1 LTIRCHVRKMR
12 TRELTQLSVIDQ
24 TISHYRIIEK
34 LGGGGMGVVY
44 KAEDTRLHRFVAL
57 KFLPDE
63 VARDPQSLSRFRR
76 EAQAASALN
85 HPNICTIYDIG
96 EQNAKAFIAMEFL
109 DGQTLKHKVENR
121 PVKTSELLELSIQI
135 ADALDAAHSRGIVH
149 RDIKPANIFITTR
162 GQAKILDFGLAKLN
176 ASRNLTA
183 SMTGST
189 IADVRDEQLTSP
201 GSTVGTVAY
210 MSPEQARGEELDA
223 RTDLFSFGAV
233 MYEMGTGTV
242 AFAGSTSAVI
252 FEAILNRVPTPPP
265 QLNPALPPDLN
276 RIIGRALEKDRELR
290 YQTASEIRAELKGL
304 KRDLD
309 SSRNAAAQSSVS
321 ATETSVVAAPA
332 KASARK
338 AASIRSMGL
347 IACAALVLG
356 AGAGWLVR
364 ARWMPV
370 SQPLYHQL
378 TFRRGTIRSAH
389 FTPNGQSV
397 VYCASWEGSPIDL
410 FITSP
415 ESPQSR
421 SLNLAGA
428 ALLAISSTGEMAVSM
443 DSRPSGV
450 YAQVGTLAR
459 VPLNGGSPRP
469 VLENVQW
476 ADWSPDGTNLAIVRD
491 VGGRNR
497 LEFPIGKVLFET
509 SGWIGHPRVS
519 RKGDLVAF
527 LDHPLPGDDAGS
539 LRVVDLNGKVKTLAT
554 DLNTAQGVAWSADG
568 GELWFTA
575 SQQGVKRAVYAVTL
589 SGHQRLVARVPDTL
603 SLQDI
608 WQDGRVL
615 LSRDTWRREL
625 IGLSSGDS
633 KEHDLSWLDYTYP
646 SDISPDGKMLLF
658 TEAGEGG
665 GLNYSVY
672 QRKISETSAVRLGDG
687 LAITVSSDGKWV
699 IASPPTPPAQL
710 VLLPTGPGE
719 AKPLTHDSINHSRA
733 KWLPDGQRFL
743 FSGKEPG
750 HAARIYRQ
758 DSPEAKPVPI
768 SPEGIDPLVLVLSP
782 DGQQVVGVGPDEKAY
797 FYPVAG
803 GEPRAVPG
811 IEPGEQPV
819 QWSDDGKAI
828 YFYRLGD
835 LPAKVYRLDLSTGH
849 KTLWKELMPSDSAG
863 VSRIGPILITPDAKS
878 CLYGYHRIL
887 SDLYLVEGLK

>member
-1 LTIRCHVRKMR
+1 MIG
-12 TRELTQLSVIDQ
+12 Q

-44 KAEDTRLHRFVAL
+44 KAEDTRLNRFVAL
-57 KFLPDE
+57 KFLPNE

-85 HPNICTIYDIG
+85 HAHICTIYDIG
-96 EQNAKAFIAMEFL
+96 EENGQAFIAMEFL

-121 PVKTSELLELSIQI
+121 PLKIDELLDLSIQI
-135 ADALDAAHSRGIVH
+135 ADALDAAHTRGIVH
-149 RDIKPANIFITTR
+149 RDIKPANIFITSR

-176 ASRNLTA
+176 ASRNLAA
-183 SMTGST
+183 SMNGST
-189 IADVRDEQLTSP
+189 IADIRDEQLTSP

-210 MSPEQARGEELDA
+210 MSPEQARGEELDT

-233 MYEMGTGTV
+233 MYEMCTGKV
-242 AFAGSTSAVI
+242 AFSGSTSAII

-265 QLNPALPPDLN
+265 QLNASLPPDLN

-290 YQTASEIRAELKGL
+290 YQTASEIRAELRRL

-309 SSRNAAAQSSVS
+309 SNRSVAAQGAVS
-321 ATETSVVAAPA
+321 ATQAAATPAPVAAA
-332 KASARK
+332 ARK
-338 AASIRSMGL
+338 AHSILSAGL
-347 IACAALVLG
+347 IAFVALSLG
-356 AGAGWLVR
+356 AGAGWFLR
-364 ARWMPV
+364 SSFMPV

-378 TFRRGTIRSAH
+378 TFRRGSIQSSH

-397 VYCASWEGSPIDL
+397 VYGAAWEGSLIDL

-421 SLNLAGA
+421 SLNLGGT
-428 ALLAISSTGEMAVSM
+428 ALLAISSSGEMAVSI
-443 DSRPSGV
+443 DSRPSGP

-476 ADWSPDGTNLAIVRD
+476 ADWSPDGNNLAIVRD

-497 LEFPIGKVLFET
+497 LEFPIGKVLYET
-509 SGWIGHPRVS
+509 SGWISHPRVS

-539 LRVVDLNGKVKTLAT
+539 LSVVDLSGNVKTLAT
-554 DLNTAQGVAWSADG
+554 GFQTTQGLAWSADG
-568 GELWFTA
+568 REIWFTA
-575 SQQGVKRAVYAVTL
+575 SRLGAKRAIYASTL
-589 SGHQRLVARVPDTL
+589 GGSERLIARVPDTL
-603 SLQDI
+603 SLHDI
-608 WQDGRVL
+608 WPDGRVL
-615 LSRDTWRREL
+615 LARDTWRREL
-625 IGLSSGDS
+625 IGLASG
-633 KEHDLSWLDYTYP
+633 ENTERDLSWFDYSFP
-646 SDISPDGKMLLF
+646 AELLPDGKELLF
-658 TEAGEGG
+658 TEEGEGG
-665 GLNYSVY
+665 GPNYSVY
-672 QRKISETSAVRLGDG
+672 LRKIGETSAVRLGDG
-687 LAITVSSDGKWV
+687 QAISVSPDGKWV
-699 IASPPTPPAQL
+699 ITSPPSAPAQL

-719 AKPLTHDSINHSRA
+719 AKPLTHDSINHTRA
-733 KWLPDGQRFL
+733 KWLPDGRRFL

-758 DSPEAKPVPI
+758 DSSDGKPVPI

-803 GEPRAVPG
+803 GEPQPVPG
-811 IEPGEQPV
+811 IEVGEQPI
-819 QWSDDGKAI
+819 QWSDDAKAI
-828 YFYRLGD
+828 YFYRPGD

-849 KTLWKELMPSDSAG
+849 KTLSKQLMPSDSAG
-863 VSRIGPILITPDAKS
+863 VSRIGPILLTPDGKS

-887 SDLYLVEGLK
+887 SDLYLVDGLK

>member
-1 LTIRCHVRKMR
+1 M
-12 TRELTQLSVIDQ
+12 IDQ

-63 VARDPQSLSRFRR
+63 VARDPQSLTRFQR

-85 HPNICTIYDIG
+85 HAHICTIYDIG
-96 EQNAKAFIAMEFL
+96 EQDTQAFIAMEFL

-121 PVKTSELLELSIQI
+121 PLKIDEMLDLSLQI
-135 ADALDAAHSRGIVH
+135 ADALEAAHNRGIVH
-149 RDIKPANIFITTR
+149 RDIKPANIFITSR

-189 IADVRDEQLTSP
+189 IADIRDEQLTSP

-210 MSPEQARGEELDA
+210 MSPEQARGEELDT

-233 MYEMGTGTV
+233 MYEMCTGKV
-242 AFAGSTSAVI
+242 AFGGSTSAII
-252 FEAILNRVPTPPP
+252 FEAILNRAPTPPP
-265 QLNPALPPDLN
+265 ELNPSLPSDLN
-276 RIIGRALEKDRELR
+276 RILGRALEKDRELR
-290 YQTASEIRAELKGL
+290 YQTASEIRAELRRL

-309 SSRNAAAQSSVS
+309 SNRIVVAQGTVS
-321 ATETSVVAAPA
+321 ATQAAGAVVPAAV
-332 KASARK
+332 ARK
-338 AASIRSMGL
+338 THSIRSTGL
-347 IACAALVLG
+347 IACAALFLG
-356 AGAGWLVR
+356 TGAGWFLR
-364 ARWMPV
+364 GSWMPV
-370 SQPLYHQL
+370 SQPSYHQL

-397 VYCASWEGSPIDL
+397 VYGASWEGSPIDL
-410 FITSP
+410 FITGP

-421 SLNLAGA
+421 SLNLGGA
-428 ALLAISSTGEMAVSM
+428 ALLAISSSGEMAVSI

-469 VLENVQW
+469 MLENVQW
-476 ADWSPDGTNLAIVRD
+476 ADWSPDGNNLAIVRD
-491 VGGRNR
+491 VGGRNQ
-497 LEFPIGKVLFET
+497 LEFPIGKVLYQT
-509 SGWIGHPRVS
+509 SGWISHPRVS
-519 RKGDLVAF
+519 AKGDLVAF
-527 LDHPLPGDDAGS
+527 LDRL
-539 LRVVDLNGKVKTLAT
+539 
-554 DLNTAQGVAWSADG
+554 
-568 GELWFTA
+568 
-575 SQQGVKRAVYAVTL
+575 KRAIYAATL
-589 SGHQRLVARVPDTL
+589 SGRQRLVARVPGTL

-615 LSRDTWRREL
+615 LAKDAWRREL
-625 IGLSSGDS
+625 IGLVSGES
-633 KEHDLSWLDYTYP
+633 KERDLSWLDYSYP
-646 SDISPDGKMLLF
+646 SDLSPDGKILLF

-665 GLNYSVY
+665 GTNYSVY
-672 QRKISETSAVRLGDG
+672 QRKIGETSAVRLGDG
-687 LAITVSSDGKWV
+687 QAISVSPDGKWV
-699 IASPPTPPAQL
+699 IASPPSPPAQL

-719 AKPLTHDSINHSRA
+719 AKPLTHDATNHSRA
-733 KWLPDGQRFL
+733 KWLPDGRRFL

-750 HAARIYRQ
+750 RAARIYRQ
-758 DSPEAKPVPI
+758 DSSDGKPVPI

-782 DGQQVVGVGPDEKAY
+782 DGQQVVGIGPDEKAY

-811 IEPGEQPV
+811 IEPGEQPI
-819 QWSDDGKAI
+819 QWSADAKAI
-828 YFYRLGD
+828 YFYKPGD
-835 LPAKVYRLDLSTGH
+835 LPARVYRLDLSTGH
-849 KTLWKELMPSDSAG
+849 RTLWKELMPSDSAG
-863 VSRIGPILITPDAKS
+863 VSRIGPILITPDGRA

>member
-1 LTIRCHVRKMR
+1 
-12 TRELTQLSVIDQ
+12 VIDQ
-24 TISHYRIIEK
+24 TISHYRILEK

-85 HPNICTIYDIG
+85 HPNICTIYDVG
-96 EQNAKAFIAMEFL
+96 EQNAQAFIAMEFL

-121 PVKTSELLELSIQI
+121 PLKTGELLELSLQI

-149 RDIKPANIFITTR
+149 RDIKPANIFITHR

-210 MSPEQARGEELDA
+210 MSPEQARGEELDT

-233 MYEMGTGTV
+233 MYEMCTGAV
-242 AFAGSTSAVI
+242 AFGGSTSAVI

-265 QLNPALPPDLN
+265 QLNPILPPDLN
-276 RIIGRALEKDRELR
+276 RIISRALEKDRELR
-290 YQTASEIRAELKGL
+290 YQTASEIRAELKRL

-309 SSRNAAAQSSVS
+309 SNRNALVQSSVS
-321 ATETSVVAAPA
+321 TKEAAVEMAPA

-338 AASIRSMGL
+338 AHSIRSLGL
-347 IACAALVLG
+347 IACAAIFLG
-356 AGAGWLVR
+356 AGAGWFAR
-364 ARWMPV
+364 ASWMPM

-397 VYCASWEGSPIDL
+397 VYGASWEGSPIDL

-428 ALLAISSTGEMAVSM
+428 ALMAISSTGEMAVSM
-443 DSRPSGV
+443 DSRPSGP

-491 VGGRNR
+491 VGGRNQ
-497 LEFPIGKVLFET
+497 LEFPIGKVLYQT
-509 SGWIGHPRVS
+509 SGWISHPRVS
-519 RKGDLVAF
+519 HKGDEVAF
-527 LDHPLPGDDAGS
+527 VDHPLPGDDAGS
-539 LRVVDLNGKVKTLAT
+539 VKMVNLSGNVRALTS
-554 DLNTAQGVAWSADG
+554 DFQTAQGLAWSAGDR
-568 GELWFTA
+568 EIWFTA
-575 SQQGVKRAVYAVTL
+575 ADLGLKRAIFAVTL
-589 SGHQRLVARVPDTL
+589 TGRQRLIVRVPGTL
-603 SLQDI
+603 MLQDI

-615 LSRDTWRREL
+615 LAKDAWRREL
-625 IGLSSGDS
+625 IGLVSGET
-633 KEHDLSWLDYTYP
+633 KERDLSWLDYSYP
-646 SDISPDGKMLLF
+646 SDISPDGKTLFF

-665 GLNYSVY
+665 GPNYSVY
-672 QRKISETSAVRLGDG
+672 LRRVEEASAVRLGDG
-687 LAITVSSDGKWV
+687 QGLSISPDGQWV
-699 IASPPTPPAQL
+699 IVGSITAPAQL
-710 VLLPTGPGE
+710 TILPTGPGE

-733 KWLPDGQRFL
+733 RWLPNGKGLL
-743 FSGKEPG
+743 FSGKEPN

-758 DSPEAKPVPI
+758 DSPDAKPVPI
-768 SPEGIDPLVLVLSP
+768 SPEGIDPLVIVLSP
-782 DGQQVVGVGPDEKAY
+782 DGQQVISVGADDKAY
-797 FYPVAG
+797 YYAVTG
-803 GEPRAVPG
+803 GEPRAVRG
-811 IEPGEQPV
+811 MQAGEQPIE
-819 QWSDDGKAI
+819 WSSDGGTI
-828 YFYRLGD
+828 YIYKPGD
-835 LPAKVYRLDLSTGH
+835 LPAKVYRLDLATGQR
-849 KTLWKELMPSDSAG
+849 TLWKELIPSDSAG

-878 CLYGYHRIL
+878 CLYGYHRVL

>member
-1 LTIRCHVRKMR
+1 MIG
-12 TRELTQLSVIDQ
+12 Q
-24 TISHYRIIEK
+24 TISHYRVIEK

-63 VARDPQSLSRFRR
+63 VAKDAQALVRFGR

-85 HPNICTIYDIG
+85 HAHICTIYDIG
-96 EQNAKAFIAMEFL
+96 EENGQAFIAMEFL

-121 PVKTSELLELSIQI
+121 PLKIDELLELSIQI

-149 RDIKPANIFITTR
+149 RDIKPANIFITSR

-176 ASRNLTA
+176 ASHNLAT

-189 IADVRDEQLTSP
+189 IADIREEQLTSP

-233 MYEMGTGTV
+233 LYEMCTGKV
-242 AFAGSTSAVI
+242 AFNGSTSAIV
-252 FEAILNRVPTPPP
+252 FEAILNRVPPPPP
-265 QLNPALPPDLN
+265 QLNPSVPPDLN
-276 RIIGRALEKDRELR
+276 RIIDRALEKDRELR
-290 YQTASEIRAELKGL
+290 YQTASEMRAELRRL

-309 SSRNAAAQSSVS
+309 STRIAVAQGTVS
-321 ATETSVVAAPA
+321 ATPAAGAAASAPA
-332 KASARK
+332 VARK
-338 AASIRSMGL
+338 PRSIGWTGL
-347 IACAALVLG
+347 IVCALLILG
-356 AGAGWLVR
+356 TGAGWFLR
-364 ARWMPV
+364 GRWMPI
-370 SQPLYHQL
+370 SQPSYHQL

-397 VYCASWEGSPIDL
+397 VYGAAWEGSAIDL

-421 SLNLAGA
+421 SLNLGGT
-428 ALLAISSTGEMAVSM
+428 ALLAISSSGEMAVSM
-443 DSRPSGV
+443 DSRPSGP

-476 ADWSPDGTNLAIVRD
+476 ADWSPDGNNLAIVRD

-497 LEFPIGKVLFET
+497 LEFPVGKVLYET
-509 SGWIGHPRVS
+509 SGWISHPRVS

-539 LRVVDLNGKVKTLAT
+539 LSVVDLSGNVKTLAT
-554 DLNTAQGVAWSADG
+554 GFQTTQGLAWSADG
-568 GELWFTA
+568 QEIWFTA
-575 SQQGVKRAVYAVTL
+575 SRLGAKRAIYASTL
-589 SGHQRLVARVPDTL
+589 GGRERLIARVPDTL
-603 SLQDI
+603 SLHDI

-615 LSRDTWRREL
+615 LARDTWRREL
-625 IGLSSGDS
+625 IGLASGES
-633 KEHDLSWLDYTYP
+633 KERDLSWFDYSLP
-646 SDISPDGKMLLF
+646 SELSPDGKELLF
-658 TEAGEGG
+658 DEEGEGG
-665 GLNYSVY
+665 GPNYSVY
-672 QRKISETSAVRLGDG
+672 QRKIGETSAVRLGDG
-687 LAITVSSDGKWV
+687 LALSVSPDGRWV
-699 IASPPTPPAQL
+699 ITSLPSPPAQL
-710 VLLPTGPGE
+710 LLLPTGPGE

-733 KWLPDGQRFL
+733 KWLPDGRRFL

-750 HAARIYRQ
+750 HAARIYLQ
-758 DSPEAKPVPI
+758 DLSGGKPTPI

-782 DGQQVVGVGPDEKAY
+782 DGQQVVGIGSDEKAY
-797 FYPVAG
+797 SYPVAG

-811 IEPGEQPV
+811 TELGEQPLE
-819 QWSDDGKAI
+819 WSADAKAI
-828 YFYRLGD
+828 YVYKPGD

-863 VSRIGPILITPDAKS
+863 VSRIGPILLTTDGKS
-878 CLYGYHRIL
+878 CIYGYHRIL

>member
-1 LTIRCHVRKMR
+1 MIG
-12 TRELTQLSVIDQ
+12 Q
-24 TISHYRIIEK
+24 TISHYRILEK

-85 HPNICTIYDIG
+85 HPHICTIYDIG
-96 EQNAKAFIAMEFL
+96 EQDGQAFIAMEFL

-121 PVKTSELLELSIQI
+121 PLKIDELLELSIQI

-149 RDIKPANIFITTR
+149 RDIKPANIFIAGR

-176 ASRNLTA
+176 ASRNLDT
-183 SMTGST
+183 SMNGST
-189 IADVRDEQLTSP
+189 IADFREDQLTSP

-210 MSPEQARGEELDA
+210 MSPEQARGEELDT

-233 MYEMGTGTV
+233 MYEMCTGKA
-242 AFAGSTSAVI
+242 AFGGSTSAII

-265 QLNPALPPDLN
+265 QLNASLPPDLS
-276 RIIGRALEKDRELR
+276 RIIARALEKDRELR
-290 YQTASEIRAELKGL
+290 YQTASEIRAELRRL

-309 SSRNAAAQSSVS
+309 SSRITVAPGSES
-321 ATETSVVAAPA
+321 AMRATGALPPVPE
-332 KASARK
+332 ARK
-338 AASIRSMGL
+338 GYSIRSYSIRSGL
-347 IACAALVLG
+347 VACAVLVLG
-356 AGAGWLVR
+356 AAAGWFLR
-364 ARWMPV
+364 AGWTPV

-397 VYCASWEGSPIDL
+397 VYGASWEGSPTDL

-421 SLNLAGA
+421 SLNLGGA
-428 ALLAISSTGEMAVSM
+428 ALLAISSSGEIAVSM

-476 ADWSPDGTNLAIVRD
+476 ADWSPDGNNLAIVRD
-491 VGGRNR
+491 VSGRNR
-497 LEFPIGKVLFET
+497 LEFPIGKVLYET
-509 SGWIGHPRVS
+509 SGWISHPRVS

-527 LDHPLPGDDAGS
+527 LDHPLPGDDGGS
-539 LRVVDLNGKVKTLAT
+539 LRVVDLSGNVKTLAT
-554 DLNTAQGVAWSADG
+554 GLQTIQGLAWSADG
-568 GELWFTA
+568 QEVWFTA
-575 SQQGVKRAVYAVTL
+575 DRLGLKRAVYGATL
-589 SGHQRLVARVPDTL
+589 GGKDRLIARVPDTL

-625 IGLSSGDS
+625 IGLAAGES
-633 KEHDLSWLDYTYP
+633 KERDLSWFDYSYP
-646 SDISPDGKMLLF
+646 SDISPDGKVLLF

-665 GLNYSVY
+665 GPNYSVY
-672 QRKISETSAVRLGDG
+672 QRKIGEISAVRLGDG
-687 LAITVSSDGKWV
+687 LAISVSPDGRWV
-699 IASPPTPPAQL
+699 IASPPSTPAQL

-733 KWLPDGQRFL
+733 RWLPDGRRFL

-750 HAARIYRQ
+750 HAARIYLQ
-758 DSPEAKPVPI
+758 DSSEAKPVPI

-803 GEPRAVPG
+803 GEPKAVPG
-811 IEPGEQPV
+811 IEVGEQPI
-819 QWSDDGKAI
+819 QWSDDAKAI
-828 YFYRLGD
+828 YFYKPGD
-835 LPAKVYRLDLSTGH
+835 LPANVYRLELSTGR
-849 KTLWKELMPSDSAG
+849 KTLWKALMPSDSAG
-863 VSRIGPILITPDAKS
+863 VSRIGPILITPDGKS

>member
-1 LTIRCHVRKMR
+1 MIG
-12 TRELTQLSVIDQ
+12 Q
-24 TISHYRIIEK
+24 TISHYRIVEK

-96 EQNAKAFIAMEFL
+96 EQDSQAFIAMEFL

-121 PVKTSELLELSIQI
+121 PLKIDELLDLSIQM
-135 ADALDAAHSRGIVH
+135 ADALDAAHNRGILH

-176 ASRNLTA
+176 ASRSLSA
-183 SMTGST
+183 SMNGST
-189 IADVRDEQLTSP
+189 IADIKEEQLTNP

-210 MSPEQARGEELDA
+210 MSPEQARGEELDT

-233 MYEMGTGTV
+233 IYEMCTGRV
-242 AFAGSTSAVI
+242 AFGGSTSAII
-252 FEAILNRVPTPPP
+252 FEAILNRAPTPPP
-265 QLNPALPPDLN
+265 QLNPGLPTDLN
-276 RIIGRALEKDRELR
+276 RIVGRALEKDRDLR
-290 YQTASEIRAELKGL
+290 YQTASEMRAELKLL

-309 SSRNAAAQSSVS
+309 SSRSAAAHGSGS
-321 ATETSVVAAPA
+321 AIQAGAVTPAARPREEN
-332 KASARK
+332 SGRTYSGRST
-338 AASIRSMGL
+338 SIRLGL
-347 IACAALVLG
+347 IAFAVLILG
-356 AGAGWLVR
+356 AAAGWLLR
-364 ARWMPV
+364 ARWMPA

-378 TFRRGTIRSAH
+378 TFRRGSIRSAH

-397 VYCASWEGSPIDL
+397 VYGASWEGSPTDL

-421 SLNLAGA
+421 SLNLSGA
-428 ALLAISSTGEMAVSM
+428 ALLAISSSGEIAVSM

-459 VPLNGGSPRP
+459 VPLNGGSPRA

-476 ADWSPDGTNLAIVRD
+476 ADWSPDGENLAIVRD
-491 VGGRNR
+491 VNGRNR
-497 LEFPIGKVLFET
+497 LEFPIGKVLYET
-509 SGWIGHPRVS
+509 SGWISHPRVS
-519 RKGDLVAF
+519 RKGDQVAF
-527 LDHPLPGDDAGS
+527 LDHPLPGDDGGS
-539 LRVVDLNGKVKTLAT
+539 LRVVDLSGNVKTLVSGLQT
-554 DLNTAQGVAWSADG
+554 IQGLAWSADG
-568 GELWFTA
+568 REIWYTA
-575 SQQGVKRAVYAVTL
+575 DQLGLKRAVYGATL
-589 SGHQRLVARVPDTL
+589 SGHDRLIARVPDTL

-625 IGLSSGDS
+625 IGLESGEI
-633 KEHDLSWLDYTYP
+633 KERDLSWFDYSYP
-646 SDISPDGKMLLF
+646 SDVSPDGKTLLF

-665 GLNYSVY
+665 GPNYSVY
-672 QRKISETSAVRLGDG
+672 QRKIGEISAVRLGDG
-687 LAITVSSDGKWV
+687 LAISVSPDGKWV
-699 IASPPTPPAQL
+699 IASPPTTPAQL
-710 VLLPTGPGE
+710 VLLPTGAGE

-733 KWLPDGQRFL
+733 RWLPDGRRFL

-750 HAARIYRQ
+750 HAARIYLQ
-758 DSPEAKPVPI
+758 NSADAKPVPI

-803 GEPRAVPG
+803 GEPKAVPG
-811 IEPGEQPV
+811 IEVGEQPI
-819 QWSDDGKAI
+819 QWSDDAKAI
-828 YFYRLGD
+828 YFYKPGD
-835 LPAKVYRLDLSTGH
+835 LPAKVYRLDLATGH

-863 VSRIGPILITPDAKS
+863 VSRIGPILITPDGKS

>member
-1 LTIRCHVRKMR
+1 
-12 TRELTQLSVIDQ
+12 VIDQ

-85 HPNICTIYDIG
+85 HPNICTIYDVG
-96 EQNAKAFIAMEFL
+96 EQDAQAFIAMEFL
-109 DGQTLKHKVENR
+109 DGQTLKHKVEKR
-121 PVKTSELLELSIQI
+121 PLKTGESLDLSIQI

-149 RDIKPANIFITTR
+149 RDIKPANIFITNR

-183 SMTGST
+183 STTGST

-210 MSPEQARGEELDA
+210 MSPEQARGEELDT

-233 MYEMGTGTV
+233 MYEMCTGSV
-242 AFAGSTSAVI
+242 AFGGSTSAVI

-265 QLNPALPPDLN
+265 QLNPNLPPDLN
-276 RIIGRALEKDRELR
+276 RIIGRALEKDRDLR
-290 YQTASEIRAELKGL
+290 YQTASEVRAELKRL

-309 SSRNAAAQSSVS
+309 SSWSAAAHGAAS
-321 ATETSVVAAPA
+321 ATQTATTVTPAPV
-332 KASARK
+332 ARK
-338 AASIRSMGL
+338 GYSLRLTGL
-347 IACAALVLG
+347 IACAALFLG
-356 AGAGWLVR
+356 VGAGWFLH
-364 ARWMPV
+364 ASLMPA
-370 SQPLYHQL
+370 SQPSYHQL

-397 VYCASWEGSPIDL
+397 VYGASWEGSPIDL

-428 ALLAISSTGEMAVSM
+428 ALLAISSSGEMAVST

-459 VPLNGGSPRP
+459 VPLNGGSPRS

-476 ADWSPDGTNLAIVRD
+476 ADWSPDGNNLAVVRD
-491 VGGRNR
+491 VGGRNQ
-497 LEFPIGKVLFET
+497 LEFPIGKVLYQT
-509 SGWIGHPRVS
+509 SGWISHPRVS
-519 RKGDLVAF
+519 RKGDQVAF

-539 LRVVDLNGKVKTLAT
+539 VKLMDLGGNVKTVAT
-554 DLNTAQGVAWSADG
+554 GFQTAQGLAWSADDR
-568 GELWFTA
+568 EIWFTA
-575 SQQGVKRAVYAVTL
+575 SELGLKRSIYAVTL
-589 SGHQRLVARVPDTL
+589 GGRERLIARVPGTL
-603 SLQDI
+603 MLQDI

-615 LSRDTWRREL
+615 LAKDAWRREL
-625 IGLSSGDS
+625 IGLVAGED
-633 KEHDLSWLDYTYP
+633 KERDVSWLDYSYP
-646 SDISPDGKMLLF
+646 SDLSADGKDLLF

-665 GLNYSVY
+665 GPNYSVY
-672 QRKISETSAVRLGDG
+672 ERKIGETSAVRLGDG
-687 LAITVSSDGKWV
+687 MALSVSPDGKWV
-699 IASPPTPPAQL
+699 IVSTISAPAQL
-710 VLLPTGPGE
+710 VLLPTGAGE

-733 KWLPDGQRFL
+733 KWLPDGRRFL
-743 FSGKEPG
+743 FTGKEPG

-758 DSPEAKPVPI
+758 DSAEGKPVPI
-768 SPEGIDPLVLVLSP
+768 SPEGIDPLALVLSP
-782 DGQQVVGVGPDEKAY
+782 DGQQVVSIGPDEKAY

-803 GEPRAVPG
+803 GEPKAVPG
-811 IEPGEQPV
+811 AEVGEQPI
-819 QWSDDGKAI
+819 QWSDDKKTI
-828 YFYRLGD
+828 YFYRPGD
-835 LPAKVYRLDLSTGH
+835 LPAKVYRVDLSTGH
-849 KTLWKELMPSDSAG
+849 KALWKELMPSDSAG
-863 VSRIGPILITPDAKS
+863 VSRIGPILLTPDGKS

>member
-1 LTIRCHVRKMR
+1 
-12 TRELTQLSVIDQ
+12 VIGQ
-24 TISHYRIIEK
+24 TISHYRVIEK

-57 KFLPDE
+57 KFLPDD
-63 VARDPQSLSRFRR
+63 VAKDAQTLARFRR
-76 EAQAASALN
+76 EAEAASALN
-85 HPNICTIYDIG
+85 HAHICTIYDIG
-96 EQNAKAFIAMEFL
+96 EQDTQAFIAMEFL
-109 DGQTLKHKVENR
+109 DGLTLKHKVENR
-121 PVKTSELLELSIQI
+121 PLKIDELLELSIQI

-149 RDIKPANIFITTR
+149 RDIKPANIFITNR

-183 SMTGST
+183 SIGGST
-189 IADVRDEQLTSP
+189 IADVGEQQLTSP

-210 MSPEQARGEELDA
+210 MSPEQARGEELDT

-233 MYEMGTGTV
+233 MYEMCTGKV
-242 AFAGSTSAVI
+242 AFGGSASAII
-252 FEAILNRVPTPPP
+252 FEAILNRAPTPLP
-265 QLNPALPPDLN
+265 QLNPSLPPDLN

-290 YQTASEIRAELKGL
+290 YQTASEIRAELKRL

-309 SSRNAAAQSSVS
+309 SSRTAVAQGTGSAAQVPG
-321 ATETSVVAAPA
+321 AVAPPA
-332 KASARK
+332 AVARK
-338 AASIRSMGL
+338 TLSIRALGL
-347 IACAALVLG
+347 IACATLILG
-356 AGAGWLVR
+356 TAAGWLLR
-364 ARWMPV
+364 GSWMPT
-370 SQPLYHQL
+370 SQPSYHQL

-397 VYCASWEGSPIDL
+397 VYGASWEGSPIDL

-421 SLNLAGA
+421 FLNLGGD
-428 ALLAISSTGEMAVSM
+428 ALLAISSTGEMAVSV
-443 DSRPSGV
+443 DSRPYGP

-469 VLENVQW
+469 VLENVQA
-476 ADWSPDGTNLAIVRD
+476 ADWSPDGNDLAIVRD
-491 VGGRNR
+491 VNGRNQ
-497 LEFPIGKVLFET
+497 LEFPVGKVLYET
-509 SGWIGHPRVS
+509 SGWISHPRVS

-539 LRVVDLNGKVKTLAT
+539 VRIVDLSRNVKTLAT
-554 DLNTAQGVAWSADG
+554 GFQTAQGLAWSPDG
-568 GELWFTA
+568 REIWFTA
-575 SQQGVKRAVYAVTL
+575 SEFGLKRAIFAVTL
-589 SGHQRLVARVPDTL
+589 GGRQRLVARVPGTL
-603 SLQDI
+603 LLQDI

-615 LSRDTWRREL
+615 LAKDAWRREL
-625 IGLSSGDS
+625 IGLVAGES
-633 KEHDLSWLDYTYP
+633 KERDLSWLDYSYP
-646 SDISPDGKMLLF
+646 SDLSPDGKVLLF

-665 GLNYSVY
+665 GPNYSVY
-672 QRKISETSAVRLGDG
+672 QRKVSETSAVRLGDG
-687 LAITVSSDGKWV
+687 QAISVSPDGKWV
-699 IASPPTPPAQL
+699 IASPPSPPAQL

-733 KWLPDGQRFL
+733 RWLPDGRRFL

-758 DSPEAKPVPI
+758 DSSDGKPVPI
-768 SPEGIDPLVLVLSP
+768 SPEGIDPLVVVLSP
-782 DGQQVVGVGPDEKAY
+782 DGQQVVGIGPDEKAY

-803 GEPRAVPG
+803 GEPKAVPG
-811 IEPGEQPV
+811 MEVGEQPI
-819 QWSDDGKAI
+819 QWSADAKAI
-828 YFYRLGD
+828 YLYKPGD
-835 LPAKVYRLDLSTGH
+835 LPAKVNRLDLSTGH

-863 VSRIGPILITPDAKS
+863 VSRIGPILITPDGKS

>member
-1 LTIRCHVRKMR
+1 
-12 TRELTQLSVIDQ
+12 VIDQ

-85 HPNICTIYDIG
+85 HPNICTIYDVG
-96 EQNAKAFIAMEFL
+96 EQDAQAFIAMEFL
-109 DGQTLKHKVENR
+109 DGQTLKHRVENL
-121 PVKTSELLELSIQI
+121 PLKIEELLELSIQI

-149 RDIKPANIFITTR
+149 RDIKPANIFITSR

-176 ASRNLTA
+176 ASHNLTA

-210 MSPEQARGEELDA
+210 MSPEQARGEELDT

-233 MYEMGTGTV
+233 MYEMCTGTA
-242 AFAGSTSAVI
+242 AFGGSTSAVI

-265 QLNPALPPDLN
+265 QLNPNLPSDLN

-290 YQTASEIRAELKGL
+290 YQTASEIRAELRRL

-309 SSRNAAAQSSVS
+309 SNRNASAQSSVS
-321 ATETSVVAAPA
+321 AKEAAVAVAPA
-332 KASARK
+332 TASVRK
-338 AASIRSMGL
+338 AHSLRSMGL

-356 AGAGWLVR
+356 AGAGWFLR
-364 ARWMPV
+364 ASWMPM

-397 VYCASWEGSPIDL
+397 VYGASWEGSPIDL

-428 ALLAISSTGEMAVSM
+428 ALLAISSSGEIAVSM

-476 ADWSPDGTNLAIVRD
+476 ADWSPDGNNLAIVRD
-491 VGGRNR
+491 VNGRNR
-497 LEFPIGKVLFET
+497 LEFPIGKVLYET
-509 SGWIGHPRVS
+509 SGWISHPRVS

-527 LDHPLPGDDAGS
+527 LDHPLPGDDGGS
-539 LRVVDLNGKVKTLAT
+539 LRVVDLSGKVKTLAT
-554 DLNTAQGVAWSADG
+554 DLQTIQGLAWSADG
-568 GELWFTA
+568 REVWFTA
-575 SQQGVKRAVYAVTL
+575 DRLGLKRAIYGATL
-589 SGHQRLVARVPDTL
+589 GGHDRLIARVPDTL

-608 WQDGRVL
+608 WPDGRVL

-625 IGLSSGDS
+625 IGLASGES
-633 KEHDLSWLDYTYP
+633 KERDLSWFDYSYP
-646 SDISPDGKMLLF
+646 SDISSDGKELLF

-665 GLNYSVY
+665 GPNYSVY
-672 QRKISETSAVRLGDG
+672 QRKIGDTSAVRLGDG
-687 LAITVSSDGKWV
+687 LAIAVSPDGKWV

-733 KWLPDGQRFL
+733 RWLPDGRRFI

-750 HAARIYRQ
+750 HAARIYLQ
-758 DSPEAKPVPI
+758 NSSEGKPAPI

-803 GEPRAVPG
+803 GEPKAVPG
-811 IEPGEQPV
+811 IEMGEQPI
-819 QWSDDGKAI
+819 QWSDDAKAI
-828 YFYRLGD
+828 YFYKPGD

-863 VSRIGPILITPDAKS
+863 VSRIGPILITPDGKS

>member
-1 LTIRCHVRKMR
+1 M
-12 TRELTQLSVIDQ
+12 IDQ

-85 HPNICTIYDIG
+85 HAHICTIYDIG
-96 EQNAKAFIAMEFL
+96 EQDAQAFIAMEFL

-121 PVKTSELLELSIQI
+121 PLKIDELLELSIQI

-149 RDIKPANIFITTR
+149 RDIKPANIFVTSR
-162 GQAKILDFGLAKLN
+162 GQAKILDFGLAKVS

-183 SMTGST
+183 SMNGST

-201 GSTVGTVAY
+201 GSTVGTAAY

-233 MYEMGTGTV
+233 LYEMCTGQV
-242 AFAGSTSAVI
+242 AFGGSTSAVV

-265 QLNPALPPDLN
+265 QLNPSLPPDLN

-290 YQTASEIRAELKGL
+290 YQTASEIRAELRRL

-309 SSRNAAAQSSVS
+309 SNRSAAAQGAAS
-321 ATETSVVAAPA
+321 ATQAAALPPA
-332 KASARK
+332 AAARK
-338 AASIRSMGL
+338 GYSIRLTGL
-347 IACAALVLG
+347 IACAALLLG
-356 AGAGWLVR
+356 AGVGWFLR
-364 ARWMPV
+364 GSWTPV
-370 SQPLYHQL
+370 SQPSYHQL

-397 VYCASWEGSPIDL
+397 VYGASWEGSPIDL

-421 SLNLAGA
+421 SLNLGGS
-428 ALLAISSTGEMAVSM
+428 ALLAISSTGEMAVSI

-459 VPLNGGSPRP
+459 VPLNGGSPRA

-476 ADWSPDGTNLAIVRD
+476 ADWSPDGSNLAIVRD

-497 LEFPIGKVLFET
+497 LEFPIGKVLYET
-509 SGWIGHPRVS
+509 SGWISHPRVS
-519 RKGDLVAF
+519 RKGDQVAF

-539 LRVVDLNGKVKTLAT
+539 VKLVDLSGNVKSVAPEFQ
-554 DLNTAQGVAWSADG
+554 TAQGLAWSPDG
-568 GELWFTA
+568 AEIWFTA
-575 SQQGVKRAVYAVTL
+575 ADLGLKRAIYAVTL
-589 SGHQRLVARVPDTL
+589 GGRQRLIARVPGTL

-615 LSRDTWRREL
+615 LAKDAWRREL
-625 IGLSSGDS
+625 IGLVSAES
-633 KEHDLSWLDYTYP
+633 KERDLSWLDYSYP
-646 SDISPDGKMLLF
+646 SDLSPDGKVLLF

-665 GLNYSVY
+665 GPNYSVY

-687 LAITVSSDGKWV
+687 QAISVSPDGKWV
-699 IASPPTPPAQL
+699 IASPPSAPAQL
-710 VLLPTGPGE
+710 ILLPTGPGE

-733 KWLPDGQRFL
+733 RWLPDGRRFL

-758 DSPEAKPVPI
+758 DSPEAKPAPI

-803 GEPRAVPG
+803 GEPRSVPG
-811 IEPGEQPV
+811 IEVGEQPI
-819 QWSDDGKAI
+819 QWSDDAKAI
-828 YFYRLGD
+828 YFYKPGD

-863 VSRIGPILITPDAKS
+863 VSRIGPILITPDGKS

>member
-1 LTIRCHVRKMR
+1 M
-12 TRELTQLSVIDQ
+12 IDQ
-24 TISHYRIIEK
+24 TISHYRILEK

-85 HPNICTIYDIG
+85 HAHICTIYDIG
-96 EQNAKAFIAMEFL
+96 EQDAQAFIAMEFL

-121 PVKTSELLELSIQI
+121 PLKIEEFLELSIQI
-135 ADALDAAHSRGIVH
+135 ADALDAAHNRGIVH
-149 RDIKPANIFITTR
+149 RDIKPANIFVTSR
-162 GQAKILDFGLAKLN
+162 GQAKILDFGLAKVS

-183 SMTGST
+183 SMNGST

-201 GSTVGTVAY
+201 GSTVGTAAY

-233 MYEMGTGTV
+233 MYEMCTGEV
-242 AFAGSTSAVI
+242 AFGGSTSAVI

-265 QLNPALPPDLN
+265 QLNPSLPPDLN

-290 YQTASEIRAELKGL
+290 YQTASEIRAELRRL

-309 SSRNAAAQSSVS
+309 SNRSAAAQGAIS
-321 ATETSVVAAPA
+321 ATQAPA
-332 KASARK
+332 IPAAAAARK
-338 AASIRSMGL
+338 AQSFLWTGL
-347 IACAALVLG
+347 IACAALILG
-356 AGAGWLVR
+356 VAAGWFLR
-364 ARWMPV
+364 ARWMPM

-397 VYCASWEGSPIDL
+397 VYGASWEGSPIDL

-421 SLNLAGA
+421 SLNLGGA

-443 DSRPSGV
+443 DSRPSGP

-476 ADWSPDGTNLAIVRD
+476 ADWSPDGNDLAIVRD

-497 LEFPIGKVLFET
+497 LEFPVGKVLYET
-509 SGWIGHPRVS
+509 SGWISHPRIS
-519 RKGDLVAF
+519 RKGDWVAF

-539 LRVVDLNGKVKTLAT
+539 VKIVDLKGNVKAVAPEFQ
-554 DLNTAQGVAWSADG
+554 TAQGLAWSADG
-568 GELWFTA
+568 AEIWFTA
-575 SQQGVKRAVYAVTL
+575 TDLGLKRAIYAVTL
-589 SGHQRLVARVPDTL
+589 GGRERLIARVPGTL

-615 LSRDTWRREL
+615 LAKDAWRREL
-625 IGLSSGDS
+625 IGLVSGES
-633 KEHDLSWLDYTYP
+633 KERDLSWLDYTYP
-646 SDISPDGKMLLF
+646 SDISPDGKVLLF

-672 QRKISETSAVRLGDG
+672 QRKIGETSAVRLGDG
-687 LAITVSSDGKWV
+687 MALSVSPDGKWAIV
-699 IASPPTPPAQL
+699 STISAPAQL

-733 KWLPDGQRFL
+733 RWLPDGRRLL

-758 DSPEAKPVPI
+758 DSSDGKPVPI
-768 SPEGIDPLVLVLSP
+768 SPEGVDPLVLVLSP

-803 GEPRAVPG
+803 GEPKAVPG
-811 IEPGEQPV
+811 IEVGEQPI
-819 QWSDDGKAI
+819 QWSDDAKAI
-828 YFYRLGD
+828 YFYKPGD

-863 VSRIGPILITPDAKS
+863 VSRIGPILITPDGKS

-887 SDLYLVEGLK
+887 SDLYLVEGLR

>member
-1 LTIRCHVRKMR
+1 M
-12 TRELTQLSVIDQ
+12 IDQ
-24 TISHYRIIEK
+24 TISHYRIVEK

-96 EQNAKAFIAMEFL
+96 EQEAQAFIAMEFL
-109 DGQTLKHKVENR
+109 DGETLKHKVENR
-121 PVKTSELLELSIQI
+121 PLKIDQLLELSIQI

-149 RDIKPANIFITTR
+149 RDIKPANIFITSR

-183 SMTGST
+183 SMSGST
-189 IADVRDEQLTSP
+189 VADVRDEQLTTP

-210 MSPEQARGEELDA
+210 MSPEQARGEELDT

-233 MYEMGTGTV
+233 MYEMCTGTV
-242 AFAGSTSAVI
+242 AFGGNTSAVI

-265 QLNPALPPDLN
+265 QLNPSLPPDLN
-276 RIIGRALEKDRELR
+276 RIIGRTLEKDRELR
-290 YQTASEIRAELKGL
+290 YQTASEIRAELKRL

-309 SSRNAAAQSSVS
+309 SSRNASAQSSVS
-321 ATETSVVAAPA
+321 AKEAAAVVAPA
-332 KASARK
+332 AASVRNSH
-338 AASIRSMGL
+338 SIRSVGL
-347 IACAALVLG
+347 IACAVLVLG
-356 AGAGWLVR
+356 ACVGWFAR
-364 ARWMPV
+364 ARWMPM

-378 TFRRGTIRSAH
+378 TFRRGTIRSAR

-397 VYCASWEGSPIDL
+397 VYGASWEGTPIDL

-421 SLNLAGA
+421 SLSLAGA
-428 ALLAISSTGEMAVSM
+428 ALLAISSSGEIAVSM

-459 VPLNGGSPRP
+459 VPLNGGSPRA

-476 ADWSPDGTNLAIVRD
+476 ADWSPDSTDLAIVRD
-491 VGGRNR
+491 INGRNQ
-497 LEFPIGKVLFET
+497 LEFPIGKVLFQT
-509 SGWIGHPRVS
+509 SGWISHPRVS
-519 RKGDLVAF
+519 RTGNEVAF
-527 LDHPLPGDDAGS
+527 LDHPLPGDDGGS
-539 LRVVDLNGKVKTLAT
+539 LRVVDLSGNVKTLAAGLQT
-554 DLNTAQGVAWSADG
+554 IQGLAWSADG
-568 GELWFTA
+568 REVWFTA
-575 SQQGVKRAVYAVTL
+575 DRFGLKRALYAATL
-589 SGHQRLVARVPDTL
+589 SGHDRLIARVPDTL
-603 SLQDI
+603 TLLDI
-608 WQDGRVL
+608 WQDGRAL

-625 IGLSSGDS
+625 IGLTSGDN

-646 SDISPDGKMLLF
+646 SDISPDGKLLLF

-665 GLNYSVY
+665 GPNYSVY
-672 QRKISETSAVRLGDG
+672 QRKIGDTSAVRLGDG
-687 LAITVSSDGKWV
+687 LAIAVSPDGKWV
-699 IASPPTPPAQL
+699 IASPPNPPAQL

-719 AKPLTHDSINHSRA
+719 ARPLTHDSINHSRA
-733 KWLPDGQRFL
+733 KWLPDGKRFV
-743 FSGKEPG
+743 FSGKELG
-750 HAARIYRQ
+750 HAARIYLQ
-758 DSPEAKPVPI
+758 NSSEGNPVPI
-768 SPEGIDPLVLVLSP
+768 SPEGIDPLVLVVSP
-782 DGQQVVGVGPDEKAY
+782 DGQQVVGVGPDEKAH

-803 GEPRAVPG
+803 GEPKAVSG
-811 IEPGEQPV
+811 IEVGEQPI

-828 YFYRLGD
+828 YFYKPGD
-835 LPAKVYRLDLSTGH
+835 LPAKVYRLDLATGH
-849 KTLWKELMPSDSAG
+849 KTLWRELMPSDSAG
-863 VSRIGPILITPDAKS
+863 VSRIGPILITPDGKS

>member
-1 LTIRCHVRKMR
+1 
-12 TRELTQLSVIDQ
+12 VIDQ
-24 TISHYRIIEK
+24 TISHYRITEK

-85 HPNICTIYDIG
+85 HAHICTIYDIG
-96 EQNAKAFIAMEFL
+96 EQDAQAFIAMEFL
-109 DGQTLKHKVENR
+109 DGQTLKHRVEKR
-121 PVKTSELLELSIQI
+121 PLKIEEFLELSIQI
-135 ADALDAAHSRGIVH
+135 ADALDAAHNRGIVH
-149 RDIKPANIFITTR
+149 RDIKPANIFVTSR
-162 GQAKILDFGLAKLN
+162 GQAKILDFGLAKVN

-183 SMTGST
+183 SLNGST

-201 GSTVGTVAY
+201 GSTVGTAAY

-233 MYEMGTGTV
+233 MYEMCTGEV
-242 AFAGSTSAVI
+242 AFGGSTSAVI

-265 QLNPALPPDLN
+265 QLNPNLPSDLN

-290 YQTASEIRAELKGL
+290 YQTASEIRAELKRL

-309 SSRNAAAQSSVS
+309 SNRSAAAQVS
-321 ATETSVVAAPA
+321 ATQATAAPGLTA
-332 KASARK
+332 TSASK
-338 AASIRSMGL
+338 THSIRSTGL
-347 IACAALVLG
+347 IACAVLILG
-356 AGAGWLVR
+356 AAAGWFLR
-364 ARWMPV
+364 AGWIPT
-370 SQPLYHQL
+370 SQPSYHQL

-397 VYCASWEGSPIDL
+397 VYGASWEGSKIDL

-421 SLNLAGA
+421 SLNLGGS
-428 ALLAISSTGEMAVSM
+428 ALLAISSTGEMAVSI

-476 ADWSPDGTNLAIVRD
+476 ADWSPDGSNLAIVRD

-497 LEFPIGKVLFET
+497 LEFPIAKVLYET
-509 SGWIGHPRVS
+509 SGWISHPRVS

-527 LDHPLPGDDAGS
+527 LDHSLPGDDGGS
-539 LRVVDLNGKVKTLAT
+539 LRVVDLSGKVKTLAT
-554 DLNTAQGVAWSADG
+554 ELLTAQGLAWSADG
-568 GELWFTA
+568 GELWFTG
-575 SQQGVKRAVYAVTL
+575 SRSGVKRAVYAVTL
-589 SGHQRLVARVPDTL
+589 GGRERLIARVPDTL

-625 IGLSSGDS
+625 IGLTSGDS

-646 SDISPDGKMLLF
+646 SDISPDGKVLLF

-672 QRKISETSAVRLGDG
+672 QRKIGEASAVRLGDG
-687 LAITVSSDGKWV
+687 LAITVSPDGKWV
-699 IASPPTPPAQL
+699 IASPPSTPAQL

-733 KWLPDGQRFL
+733 RWLPDGRRFL

-750 HAARIYRQ
+750 HAARIYLQ
-758 DSPEAKPVPI
+758 DSSDGKPAPI

-797 FYPVAG
+797 FYPVSG
-803 GEPRAVPG
+803 GEPKAVPG
-811 IEPGEQPV
+811 VELGEQPI
-819 QWSDDGKAI
+819 QWSEDAKAL
-828 YFYRLGD
+828 YFYKPGD

-849 KTLWKELMPSDSAG
+849 KALWKELMPSDSAG
-863 VSRIGPILITPDAKS
+863 VSRIGPILITPDGKS

>member
-1 LTIRCHVRKMR
+1 
-12 TRELTQLSVIDQ
+12 VIDQ
-24 TISHYRIIEK
+24 TISHYRITEK

-85 HPNICTIYDIG
+85 HAHICTIYDIG
-96 EQNAKAFIAMEFL
+96 EQDAQAFIAMEFL
-109 DGQTLKHKVENR
+109 DGQTLKHKVEKR
-121 PVKTSELLELSIQI
+121 PLKIEEFLELSIQI
-135 ADALDAAHSRGIVH
+135 ADALDAAHNRGIVH
-149 RDIKPANIFITTR
+149 RDIKPANIFVTSR
-162 GQAKILDFGLAKLN
+162 GQAKILDFGLAKVN

-183 SMTGST
+183 SMNGST

-201 GSTVGTVAY
+201 GSTVGTAAY

-233 MYEMGTGTV
+233 MYEMCTGEV
-242 AFAGSTSAVI
+242 AFGGSTSAVI

-265 QLNPALPPDLN
+265 QLNPNLPSDLN

-290 YQTASEIRAELKGL
+290 YQTASEIRAELKRL

-309 SSRNAAAQSSVS
+309 SNRSAAAQVS
-321 ATETSVVAAPA
+321 ATQAAAAPGLTA
-332 KASARK
+332 TSARK
-338 AASIRSMGL
+338 THSIRSTGL
-347 IACAALVLG
+347 IACAVLILG
-356 AGAGWLVR
+356 AAAGWFLR
-364 ARWMPV
+364 AGWIPT
-370 SQPLYHQL
+370 SQPSYHQL

-397 VYCASWEGSPIDL
+397 VYGASWEGSPIDL

-421 SLNLAGA
+421 SLNLGGS
-428 ALLAISSTGEMAVSM
+428 ALLAISSTGEMAVSI

-476 ADWSPDGTNLAIVRD
+476 ADWSPDGSNLAIVRD

-497 LEFPIGKVLFET
+497 LEFPVAKVLYET
-509 SGWIGHPRVS
+509 SGWISHPRVS

-527 LDHPLPGDDAGS
+527 LDHPLPGDDGGS
-539 LRVVDLNGKVKTLAT
+539 LRVVDLSGKVKTLAT
-554 DLNTAQGVAWSADG
+554 ELLTAQGLAWSADG
-568 GELWFTA
+568 GELWFTG
-575 SQQGVKRAVYAVTL
+575 SRSGVKRAVYAVAL
-589 SGHQRLVARVPDTL
+589 GGRERLIARVPDTL

-625 IGLSSGDS
+625 IGLTSGDS

-646 SDISPDGKMLLF
+646 SDISPDGKLLLF

-672 QRKISETSAVRLGDG
+672 QRKIGEASAVRLGDG
-687 LAITVSSDGKWV
+687 LAITVSPDGKWV
-699 IASPPTPPAQL
+699 IASPPSTPAQL

-733 KWLPDGQRFL
+733 RWLPDGRRFL

-750 HAARIYRQ
+750 HAARIYLQ
-758 DSPEAKPVPI
+758 DSSDGKPVPI

-797 FYPVAG
+797 FYAVSG
-803 GEPRAVPG
+803 GEPKAVPG
-811 IEPGEQPV
+811 VELGEQPI
-819 QWSDDGKAI
+819 QWSEDAKAI
-828 YFYRLGD
+828 YFYKPGD

-849 KTLWKELMPSDSAG
+849 KALWKELMPSDSAG
-863 VSRIGPILITPDAKS
+863 VSRIGPVLITPDGKS

-887 SDLYLVEGLK
+887 SDLYLVEGLN

>member
-1 LTIRCHVRKMR
+1 M
-12 TRELTQLSVIDQ
+12 IDQ

-63 VARDPQSLSRFRR
+63 VAHDPQTLARFRR

-85 HPNICTIYDIG
+85 HPNICTVYDIG
-96 EQNAKAFIAMEFL
+96 EQGAQAFIAMEFL

-121 PVKTSELLELSIQI
+121 PLKIEELLELSIQI

-149 RDIKPANIFITTR
+149 RDIKPANIFITSR
-162 GQAKILDFGLAKLN
+162 GQAKILDFGLAKLS

-210 MSPEQARGEELDA
+210 MSPEQARGEELDT

-233 MYEMGTGTV
+233 MYEMCTGTV
-242 AFAGSTSAVI
+242 AFGGSTSAVI
-252 FEAILNRVPTPPP
+252 FDAILNRVPTPPP
-265 QLNPALPPDLN
+265 QLNPILPPDLN

-290 YQTASEIRAELKGL
+290 YQTASEIRAELKRL
-304 KRDLD
+304 KRDLE
-309 SSRNAAAQSSVS
+309 SNRNASSQSSVS
-321 ATETSVVAAPA
+321 AKEAAVVVAAT
-332 KASARK
+332 ASTRK
-338 AASIRSMGL
+338 PRSIRSMGL

-356 AGAGWLVR
+356 AGAGWFLR
-364 ARWMPV
+364 ASWMPT

-397 VYCASWEGSPIDL
+397 VYGASWEGSPIDL

-421 SLNLAGA
+421 SLNLTGT
-428 ALLAISSTGEMAVSM
+428 ALLAISSSGEIAVSM

-476 ADWSPDGTNLAIVRD
+476 ADWSPDGINLAIVRD
-491 VGGRNR
+491 VNGRNR
-497 LEFPIGKVLFET
+497 LEFPIGKVLYET
-509 SGWIGHPRVS
+509 SGWISHPRVS

-527 LDHPLPGDDAGS
+527 LDHPLPGDDGGS
-539 LRVVDLNGKVKTLAT
+539 LRVVDLSGSVKTLAT
-554 DLNTAQGVAWSADG
+554 DLQTIQGLAWSADG
-568 GELWFTA
+568 REVWFTA
-575 SQQGVKRAVYAVTL
+575 DRLGLKRAIYGATL
-589 SGHQRLVARVPDTL
+589 GGRDRLIARVPDTL

-625 IGLSSGDS
+625 IGLASGES
-633 KEHDLSWLDYTYP
+633 KERDLSWFDYSYP
-646 SDISPDGKMLLF
+646 SDISSDGKELLF

-665 GLNYSVY
+665 GPNYSVY
-672 QRKISETSAVRLGDG
+672 QRKIGDTSAVRLGDG
-687 LAITVSSDGKWV
+687 LAIAVSPDGKWV

-710 VLLPTGPGE
+710 VLLHT
-719 AKPLTHDSINHSRA
+719 
-733 KWLPDGQRFL
+733 
-743 FSGKEPG
+743 
-750 HAARIYRQ
+750 
-758 DSPEAKPVPI
+758 
-768 SPEGIDPLVLVLSP
+768 
-782 DGQQVVGVGPDEKAY
+782 
-797 FYPVAG
+797 
-803 GEPRAVPG
+803 
-811 IEPGEQPV
+811 
-819 QWSDDGKAI
+819 
-828 YFYRLGD
+828 
-835 LPAKVYRLDLSTGH
+835 
-849 KTLWKELMPSDSAG
+849 
-863 VSRIGPILITPDAKS
+863 
-878 CLYGYHRIL
+878 
-887 SDLYLVEGLK
+887 

>member
-1 LTIRCHVRKMR
+1 M
-12 TRELTQLSVIDQ
+12 IDQ
-24 TISHYRIIEK
+24 TISHYRITEK

-85 HPNICTIYDIG
+85 HAHICTIYDID
-96 EQNAKAFIAMEFL
+96 EQDAQAFIAMEFL
-109 DGQTLKHKVENR
+109 DGQTLKHRVEKR
-121 PVKTSELLELSIQI
+121 PLKIEEFLELSIQI
-135 ADALDAAHSRGIVH
+135 ADALDAAHNRGIVH
-149 RDIKPANIFITTR
+149 RDIKPANIFVTSR
-162 GQAKILDFGLAKLN
+162 GQAKILDFGLAKVN

-183 SMTGST
+183 SMNGST

-201 GSTVGTVAY
+201 GSTVGTAAY

-233 MYEMGTGTV
+233 MYEMCTGEV
-242 AFAGSTSAVI
+242 AFGGSTSAVI
-252 FEAILNRVPTPPP
+252 FEAILNRIPTPPP
-265 QLNPALPPDLN
+265 QLNPNLPSDLN

-290 YQTASEIRAELKGL
+290 YQTASEIRAELKRL

-309 SSRNAAAQSSVS
+309 SNRSAAAQVS
-321 ATETSVVAAPA
+321 ATQAAAAPGLTA
-332 KASARK
+332 TSARK
-338 AASIRSMGL
+338 THSIRSTGL
-347 IACAALVLG
+347 IACAVLILG
-356 AGAGWLVR
+356 AAAGWFLR
-364 ARWMPV
+364 AGWIPT
-370 SQPLYHQL
+370 SQPSYHQL

-397 VYCASWEGSPIDL
+397 VYGASWEGSPIDL

-421 SLNLAGA
+421 SLNLGGS
-428 ALLAISSTGEMAVSM
+428 ALLAISSTGEMAVSI

-469 VLENVQW
+469 VLENAQW
-476 ADWSPDGTNLAIVRD
+476 ADWSPDGSNLAIVRD

-497 LEFPIGKVLFET
+497 LEFPVAKVLYET
-509 SGWIGHPRVS
+509 SGWISHPRVS

-527 LDHPLPGDDAGS
+527 LDHPLPGDDGGS
-539 LRVVDLNGKVKTLAT
+539 LRVVDLSGKVKTLAT
-554 DLNTAQGVAWSADG
+554 ELLTAQGLAWSADG
-568 GELWFTA
+568 GELWFTG
-575 SQQGVKRAVYAVTL
+575 SRSGVKRAVYAVAL
-589 SGHQRLVARVPDTL
+589 GGRERLIARVPDTL

-625 IGLSSGDS
+625 IGLTSGDS

-646 SDISPDGKMLLF
+646 SDISPDGKLLLF

-672 QRKISETSAVRLGDG
+672 QRKIGEASAVRLGDG
-687 LAITVSSDGKWV
+687 LAITVSPDGKWV
-699 IASPPTPPAQL
+699 IASPPSTPAQL

-733 KWLPDGQRFL
+733 RWLPDGRRFL

-750 HAARIYRQ
+750 HAARIYLQ
-758 DSPEAKPVPI
+758 DSSDGKPVPI

-797 FYPVAG
+797 FYAVSG
-803 GEPRAVPG
+803 GEPKAVPG
-811 IEPGEQPV
+811 VELGEQPI
-819 QWSDDGKAI
+819 QWSEDAKSI
-828 YFYRLGD
+828 YFYKPGD

-849 KTLWKELMPSDSAG
+849 KALWKELMPSDSAG
-863 VSRIGPILITPDAKS
+863 VSRIGPILITPDGKS

>member
-1 LTIRCHVRKMR
+1 MIG
-12 TRELTQLSVIDQ
+12 Q
-24 TISHYRIIEK
+24 TISHYRVIEK

-63 VARDPQSLSRFRR
+63 VAKDAQALVRFGR

-85 HPNICTIYDIG
+85 HAHICTIYDIG
-96 EQNAKAFIAMEFL
+96 EENGQAFIAMEFL

-121 PVKTSELLELSIQI
+121 PLKIDELLELSIQI
-135 ADALDAAHSRGIVH
+135 ADALDAAHNRGIVH
-149 RDIKPANIFITTR
+149 RDIKPANIFITGR

-176 ASRNLTA
+176 SSHNLAT

-189 IADVRDEQLTSP
+189 IADIREEQLTSP

-210 MSPEQARGEELDA
+210 MSPEQARGEELDV

-233 MYEMGTGTV
+233 LYEMCTGKV
-242 AFAGSTSAVI
+242 AFNGSTSAIV
-252 FEAILNRVPTPPP
+252 FEAILNRVPPPPP
-265 QLNPALPPDLN
+265 QFNPSVPPDLN
-276 RIIGRALEKDRELR
+276 RIIDRALEKDRELR
-290 YQTASEIRAELKGL
+290 YQTASEMRAELRRL

-309 SSRNAAAQSSVS
+309 STRIAVAQGTVS
-321 ATETSVVAAPA
+321 ATPAAGAAASAPA
-332 KASARK
+332 VARK
-338 AASIRSMGL
+338 PRSIGWTGL
-347 IACAALVLG
+347 IVCALLILG
-356 AGAGWLVR
+356 TGAGWFLR
-364 ARWMPV
+364 GRWMPI
-370 SQPLYHQL
+370 SQPSYHQL

-397 VYCASWEGSPIDL
+397 VYGAAWEGSAIDL

-421 SLNLAGA
+421 SLNLGGT
-428 ALLAISSTGEMAVSM
+428 ALLAISSSGEMAVSM
-443 DSRPSGV
+443 DSRPSGP

-476 ADWSPDGTNLAIVRD
+476 ADWSPDGNNLAIVRD

-497 LEFPIGKVLFET
+497 LEFPVGKVLYET
-509 SGWIGHPRVS
+509 SGWISHPRVS

-539 LRVVDLNGKVKTLAT
+539 LCVVDLSGNVKTLAT
-554 DLNTAQGVAWSADG
+554 GFQTTQGLAWSADG
-568 GELWFTA
+568 QEIWFTA
-575 SQQGVKRAVYAVTL
+575 SRLGAKRAIYASTL
-589 SGHQRLVARVPDTL
+589 GGRERLIARVPDTL
-603 SLQDI
+603 SLHDI

-615 LSRDTWRREL
+615 LARDTWRREL
-625 IGLSSGDS
+625 IGLASGET
-633 KEHDLSWLDYTYP
+633 KERDLSWFDYSFP
-646 SDISPDGKMLLF
+646 SELSPDGKELLF
-658 TEAGEGG
+658 TEEGEGG
-665 GLNYSVY
+665 GPNYSVY
-672 QRKISETSAVRLGDG
+672 QRKIGETSAVRLGDG
-687 LAITVSSDGKWV
+687 RAISVSPDGRWV
-699 IASPPTPPAQL
+699 ITSLPSPPAQL
-710 VLLPTGPGE
+710 LLLPTGPGE
-719 AKPLTHDSINHSRA
+719 AKPLTHDSINHSQA
-733 KWLPDGQRFL
+733 KWLPDGRRFL

-750 HAARIYRQ
+750 HAARIYLQ
-758 DSPEAKPVPI
+758 DLSGGKPTPI

-782 DGQQVVGVGPDEKAY
+782 DGQQVVGIGPDEKAY
-797 FYPVAG
+797 SYPVAG

-811 IEPGEQPV
+811 IELGEQPLE
-819 QWSDDGKAI
+819 WSADAKAI
-828 YFYRLGD
+828 YVYKPGD

-863 VSRIGPILITPDAKS
+863 VSRIGPILLTRDGKS
-878 CLYGYHRIL
+878 CIYGYHRIL

>member
-1 LTIRCHVRKMR
+1 
-12 TRELTQLSVIDQ
+12 VIDQ
-24 TISHYRIIEK
+24 TISHYRITEK

-85 HPNICTIYDIG
+85 HAHICTIYDID
-96 EQNAKAFIAMEFL
+96 EQDAQAFIAMEFL
-109 DGQTLKHKVENR
+109 DGQTLKHRVEKR
-121 PVKTSELLELSIQI
+121 PLKIEEFLELSIQI
-135 ADALDAAHSRGIVH
+135 ADALDAAHNRGIVH
-149 RDIKPANIFITTR
+149 RDIKPANIFVTSR
-162 GQAKILDFGLAKLN
+162 GQAKILDFGLAKVN

-183 SMTGST
+183 SMNGST

-201 GSTVGTVAY
+201 GSTVGTAAY

-233 MYEMGTGTV
+233 MYEMCTGEV
-242 AFAGSTSAVI
+242 AFGGSTSAVI

-265 QLNPALPPDLN
+265 QLNPNLPSDLN

-290 YQTASEIRAELKGL
+290 YQTASEIRAELKRL

-309 SSRNAAAQSSVS
+309 SNRSAAAQVS
-321 ATETSVVAAPA
+321 ATQAAAAPGLTA
-332 KASARK
+332 TSARK
-338 AASIRSMGL
+338 THSIRSTGL
-347 IACAALVLG
+347 IACAVLILG
-356 AGAGWLVR
+356 AAAGWFLR
-364 ARWMPV
+364 AGWIPT
-370 SQPLYHQL
+370 SQPSYHQL

-397 VYCASWEGSPIDL
+397 VYGASWEGSPIDL

-421 SLNLAGA
+421 SLNLGGS
-428 ALLAISSTGEMAVSM
+428 ALLAISSTGEMAVSI

-476 ADWSPDGTNLAIVRD
+476 ADWSPDGSNLAIVRD

-497 LEFPIGKVLFET
+497 LEFPVAKVLYET
-509 SGWIGHPRVS
+509 SGWISHPRVS

-527 LDHPLPGDDAGS
+527 LDHPLPGDDGGS
-539 LRVVDLNGKVKTLAT
+539 LRVVDLSGKVKTLAT
-554 DLNTAQGVAWSADG
+554 ELLTAQGLAWSADG
-568 GELWFTA
+568 GELWFTG
-575 SQQGVKRAVYAVTL
+575 SRSGVKRAVYAVAL
-589 SGHQRLVARVPDTL
+589 GGRERLIARVPDTL

-625 IGLSSGDS
+625 IGLTSGDS

-646 SDISPDGKMLLF
+646 SDISPDGKLLLF

-672 QRKISETSAVRLGDG
+672 QRKIGEASAVRLGDG
-687 LAITVSSDGKWV
+687 LAITVSPDGKWV
-699 IASPPTPPAQL
+699 IASPPSTPAQL

-733 KWLPDGQRFL
+733 RWLPDGRRFL

-750 HAARIYRQ
+750 HAARIYLQ
-758 DSPEAKPVPI
+758 DSSDGKPVPI

-797 FYPVAG
+797 FYAVSG
-803 GEPRAVPG
+803 GEPKAVPG
-811 IEPGEQPV
+811 VELGEQPI
-819 QWSDDGKAI
+819 QWSEDAKAI
-828 YFYRLGD
+828 YFYKPGD

-849 KTLWKELMPSDSAG
+849 KALWKELMPSDSAG
-863 VSRIGPILITPDAKS
+863 VSRIGPILITPDGKS

>member
-1 LTIRCHVRKMR
+1 
-12 TRELTQLSVIDQ
+12 VIDQ
-24 TISHYRIIEK
+24 TISHYRITEK

-85 HPNICTIYDIG
+85 HAHICTIYDIG
-96 EQNAKAFIAMEFL
+96 EQDAQAFIAMEFL
-109 DGQTLKHKVENR
+109 DGQTLKHKVEKR
-121 PVKTSELLELSIQI
+121 PLKIEEFLELSIQI
-135 ADALDAAHSRGIVH
+135 ADALDAAHNRGIVH
-149 RDIKPANIFITTR
+149 RDIKPANIFVTSR
-162 GQAKILDFGLAKLN
+162 GQAKILDFGLAKVN

-183 SMTGST
+183 SMNGST

-201 GSTVGTVAY
+201 GSTVGTAAY

-233 MYEMGTGTV
+233 MYEMCTGEV
-242 AFAGSTSAVI
+242 AFGGSTSAVI

-265 QLNPALPPDLN
+265 QLNPNLPSDLN

-290 YQTASEIRAELKGL
+290 YQTASEIRAELKRL

-309 SSRNAAAQSSVS
+309 SNRSAAAQVS
-321 ATETSVVAAPA
+321 ATQAAAAPGLTA
-332 KASARK
+332 TSARK
-338 AASIRSMGL
+338 THSIRSTGL
-347 IACAALVLG
+347 IACAVLILG
-356 AGAGWLVR
+356 AAAGWFLR
-364 ARWMPV
+364 AGWIPT
-370 SQPLYHQL
+370 SQPSYHQL

-397 VYCASWEGSPIDL
+397 VYGASWEGSPIDL

-421 SLNLAGA
+421 SLNLGGS
-428 ALLAISSTGEMAVSM
+428 ALLAISSTGEMAVSI

-476 ADWSPDGTNLAIVRD
+476 ADWSPDGSNLAIVRD

-497 LEFPIGKVLFET
+497 LEFPVAKVLYET
-509 SGWIGHPRVS
+509 SGWISHPRVS

-527 LDHPLPGDDAGS
+527 LDHPLPGDDGGS
-539 LRVVDLNGKVKTLAT
+539 LRVVDLSGKVKTLAT
-554 DLNTAQGVAWSADG
+554 ELLTAQGLAWSADG
-568 GELWFTA
+568 GELWFTG
-575 SQQGVKRAVYAVTL
+575 SRSGVKRAVYAVTL
-589 SGHQRLVARVPDTL
+589 GGRERLIARVPDTL

-625 IGLSSGDS
+625 IGLTSGDS

-646 SDISPDGKMLLF
+646 SDISPDGKLLLF

-672 QRKISETSAVRLGDG
+672 QRKIGEASAVRLGDG
-687 LAITVSSDGKWV
+687 LAITVSPDGKWV
-699 IASPPTPPAQL
+699 IASPPSTPAQL

-733 KWLPDGQRFL
+733 RWLPDGRRFL

-750 HAARIYRQ
+750 HAARIYLQ
-758 DSPEAKPVPI
+758 DSSDGKPVPI

-797 FYPVAG
+797 FYAVSG
-803 GEPRAVPG
+803 GEPKAVPG
-811 IEPGEQPV
+811 VELGEQPI
-819 QWSDDGKAI
+819 QWSEDAKAI
-828 YFYRLGD
+828 YFYKPGD

-849 KTLWKELMPSDSAG
+849 KALWKELMPSDSAG
-863 VSRIGPILITPDAKS
+863 VSRIGPVLITPDGKS

-887 SDLYLVEGLK
+887 SDLYLVEGLN

>member
-1 LTIRCHVRKMR
+1 MIG
-12 TRELTQLSVIDQ
+12 Q
-24 TISHYRIIEK
+24 TISHYRVIEK

-63 VARDPQSLSRFRR
+63 VAKDAQALVRFGR

-85 HPNICTIYDIG
+85 HAHICTIYDIG
-96 EQNAKAFIAMEFL
+96 EENGQAFIAMEFL

-121 PVKTSELLELSIQI
+121 PLKIDELLELSIQI
-135 ADALDAAHSRGIVH
+135 ADALDAAHNRGIVH
-149 RDIKPANIFITTR
+149 RDIKPANIFITSS
-162 GQAKILDFGLAKLN
+162 GQAKILDFGLAKVN
-176 ASRNLTA
+176 ASRNLSS

-189 IADVRDEQLTSP
+189 IADIREEQLTSP

-210 MSPEQARGEELDA
+210 MSPEQARGEELDT

-233 MYEMGTGTV
+233 MYEMCTGKV
-242 AFAGSTSAVI
+242 AFGGSTSAIV

-265 QLNPALPPDLN
+265 QLNPSLPSDLN

-290 YQTASEIRAELKGL
+290 YQTASEIRSELRRL

-309 SSRNAAAQSSVS
+309 SNRIAAAQGAVS
-321 ATETSVVAAPA
+321 ATQTAAGVAPA
-332 KASARK
+332 AARK
-338 AASIRSMGL
+338 AHSIRLTGL
-347 IACAALVLG
+347 IACVALILG
-356 AGAGWLVR
+356 TGAGWFLRSSLV
-364 ARWMPV
+364 PV

-378 TFRRGTIRSAH
+378 TFRRGSIRSAH

-397 VYCASWEGSPIDL
+397 VYGASWEGSPIDL

-421 SLNLAGA
+421 SLNLGGA
-428 ALLAISSTGEMAVSM
+428 ALLAISSSGEMAVSM
-443 DSRPSGV
+443 DSRPSGP

-476 ADWSPDGTNLAIVRD
+476 ADWSPDGNNLAIVRD
-491 VGGRNR
+491 VGGRNQ
-497 LEFPIGKVLFET
+497 LEFPIGKVLYET
-509 SGWIGHPRVS
+509 LGWISHPRVS

-527 LDHPLPGDDAGS
+527 LDHPLPGDDGGS
-539 LRVVDLNGKVKTLAT
+539 VRIVDLSGNVKTLAEGFQ
-554 DLNTAQGVAWSADG
+554 TAQGLAWSAG
-568 GELWFTA
+568 GREIWFTA
-575 SQQGVKRAVYAVTL
+575 AELGLKRAIYAVTL
-589 SGHQRLVARVPDTL
+589 GGHKRLIARVPGTL
-603 SLQDI
+603 LLQDI
-608 WQDGRVL
+608 WQDGRIL
-615 LSRDTWRREL
+615 LAKDAWRREL
-625 IGLSSGDS
+625 IGLVAGES
-633 KEHDLSWLDYTYP
+633 KERDLSWLDYSYP
-646 SDISPDGKMLLF
+646 SDLSADGKVLLF

-665 GLNYSVY
+665 GTNYSVY
-672 QRKISETSAVRLGDG
+672 QRKIGETSAVRLGDG
-687 LAITVSSDGKWV
+687 MALSVSPDGKWV
-699 IASPPTPPAQL
+699 IASVPSAPAQL
-710 VLLPTGPGE
+710 LLLPTGPGE

-733 KWLPDGQRFL
+733 KWLPDGRRFL

-758 DSPEAKPVPI
+758 DSSEGKPVPV

-803 GEPRAVPG
+803 GEARAVPG
-811 IEPGEQPV
+811 IEPGEQPI
-819 QWSDDGKAI
+819 QWSDDAKAI
-828 YFYRLGD
+828 YFYRPGD

-863 VSRIGPILITPDAKS
+863 VSRIGPILLTPDGKS
-878 CLYGYHRIL
+878 CSYGYHRIL